1 MAGRV
6 LIADDLATNR
16 IVLKVK
22 LSAASYD
29 VIQATGGDELLQR
42 AQRDRPDLVIIDGAF
57 QNDRAI
63 DLCQDLMDNPE
74 TAAIPVLIVA
84 AGFSAA
90 DRLAA
95 LHAGAFDVLAK
106 PFDSAS
112 LLARVRNIL
121 RVKSI
126 EQELLLRRS
135 TALELGFQE
144 PAASFCRPAQV
155 VVVEGRDG
163 GGGGGEAGGDTS
175 WQDPFRQQAPC
186 HIHRI
191 SHEQLLETIGSDG
204 LAPDVIV
211 LPAQIEGE
219 ADGLFLLAELRSRHA
234 TRHAAIVVIN
244 RRQIP
249 DAGIT
254 ALDMGASDVIDAG
267 TPGTEVAFRLL
278 RQLRRKLDADRLRD
292 TLHDGLR
299 LAMTDPLTGLFNR
312 RYALPH
318 LARVAENAARCGHPF
333 AVMVLDLDRFKRI
346 NDTYGHA
353 AGDRVLCEVAA
364 RLRSNV
370 RSVDL
375 IARIGGEEFLVV
387 MPDTDL
393 KSARIAAERLRRVTS
408 GTPIA
413 LGGGNDPIVVTA
425 SIGVSICGRDGD
437 GSAPVEAMMERADRA
452 LLGAKSTGRNQV
464 MFEDRAAA

>member
-29 VIQATGGDELLQR
+29 VIQATSSDELLQR
-42 AQRDRPDLVIIDGAF
+42 ARQDRPDLVIIDGAF

-63 DLCQDLMDNPE
+63 DLCQDLKDNPE

-84 AGFSAA
+84 ADFSAA

-95 LHAGAFDVLAK
+95 LHAGAFDVLEK

-126 EQELLLRRS
+126 EQELLLRRG

-144 PAASFCRPAQV
+144 PAASFSRPAQV
-155 VVVEGRDG
+155 VVVEGAS
-163 GGGGGEAGGDTS
+163 GGERGGGGDTS

-191 SHEQLLETIGSDG
+191 SHENLLETIGTDR
-204 LAPDVIV
+204 LVPDVIV
-211 LPAQIEGE
+211 LPAQIEGD

-234 TRHAAIVVIN
+234 TRHAAIVVTN

-267 TPGTEVAFRLL
+267 TPGSEVAFRLL

-292 TLHDGLR
+292 TLRDGLR

-318 LARVAENAARCGHPF
+318 LARVAENAASCGHPF

-408 GTPIA
+408 DSPIA
-413 LGGGNDPIVVTA
+413 LGDGNDPIVVTT

-437 GSAPVEAMMERADRA
+437 GSAPVEAMMARADQA

-464 MFEDRAAA
+464 MFENRAAAA

>member
-29 VIQATGGDELLQR
+29 VIQATSGDELLLR
-42 AQRDRPDLVIIDGAF
+42 ARNDRPDLVIIDGAF

-84 AGFSAA
+84 ANFSAA

-121 RVKSI
+121 RVKSV
-126 EQELLLRRS
+126 EQELLLRRG

-144 PAASFCRPAQV
+144 PAASFSRPAQV
-155 VVVEGRDG
+155 VVVDSGGNGAGNG
-163 GGGGGEAGGDTS
+163 GGAGDTS

-186 HIHRI
+186 HFRTI
-191 SHEQLLETIGSDG
+191 SHKLLLETISTDR
-204 LAPDVIV
+204 LTPDIIV
-211 LPAQIEGE
+211 LPAQIDGD
-219 ADGLFLLAELRSRHA
+219 ADGLFLLAELRSRHE

-249 DAGIT
+249 EAGIT

-267 TPGTEVAFRLL
+267 TPGSEVAFRLL

-292 TLHDGLR
+292 TLRDGLR

-318 LARVAENAARCGHPF
+318 LARVAENAASCGHPF

-364 RLRSNV
+364 RLRANV

-393 KSARIAAERLRRVTS
+393 KPARIAAERLRRVTS
-408 GTPIA
+408 DSPIA
-413 LGGGNDPIVVTA
+413 LGEGNDPIVVTT

-437 GSAPVEAMMERADRA
+437 GSAPVEAMMARADQA

-464 MFEDRAAA
+464 MFESRAAA